1 MRGVCSFLSETA
13 FIAVN
18 VVGMG
23 FGLNVVFGQNLVL
36 LVGFGAIPGIIAILI
51 MFPLHET
58 PKFLL
63 IHKKDRKAAIES
75 LKFYRGVRQNY
86 DDIINNIL
94 KESDEKMDMPLS
106 RALKDVLQQPH
117 LRKALILGIL
127 SLQLIVGIYPI
138 LYLSTDILET
148 HFSNEMAQYA
158 SFAFI
163 TANFLAS
170 IIGTFWVDRFGRR
183 PMMLG
188 AGILNTFCLILYL
201 IFDRLAAGLNSYY
214 RYGCV
219 GSLIGFGITYG

>member
-23 FGLNVVFGQNLVL
+23 FGLNVIFGQNLVL
-36 LVGFGAIPGIIAILI
+36 LVGFGAFPGIIAILI

-75 LKFYRGVRQNY
+75 LKFYRGVKQNY

-94 KESDEKMDMPLS
+94 KESDEKMNMPLS
-106 RALKDVLQQPH
+106 RALKDVLEQPH
-117 LRKALILGIL
+117 LRKALILGIM
-127 SLQLIVGIYPI
+127 SLQLIVGIWPI

-148 HFSNEMAQYA
+148 HFSNEMAQYS

-163 TANFLAS
+163 IANFLAS
-170 IIGTFWVDRFGRR
+170 LIGNIWVDKFGRR
-183 PMMLG
+183 SMMLG
-188 AGILNTFCLILYL
+188 AGILNTFCLILY
-201 IFDRLAAGLNSYY
+201 IVFDQLAASLHSYY